1 MIYYATQQTLE
12 RYKLNTPENFQSET
26 GDIVRM
32 IANKERGNRLY
43 EWGCKLFYFDRRKC
57 LQVVHFASKLT
68 IFLIDIKM
76 DDIVYATN
84 AVAQYIFDIYDGDKM
99 MKRALER
106 YFKSSPIVVFDK
118 ITDRSIIATL
128 NKTQSDWAE
137 DGYSFYEFI
146 INGILQTKE
155 INRKINRDWIFTR
168 KVNGKTE
175 YIRSA
180 EEFEKLIKENFKA

>member
-137 DGYSFYEFI
+137 DGYYFY
-146 INGILQTKE
+146 
-155 INRKINRDWIFTR
+155 
-168 KVNGKTE
+168 
-175 YIRSA
+175 
-180 EEFEKLIKENFKA
+180 